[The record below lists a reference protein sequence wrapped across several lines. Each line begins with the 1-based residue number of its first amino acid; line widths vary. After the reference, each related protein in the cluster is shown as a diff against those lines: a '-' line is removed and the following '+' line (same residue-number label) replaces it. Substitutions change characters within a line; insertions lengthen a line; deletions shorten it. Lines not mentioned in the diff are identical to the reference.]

1 MGICLSIIGKAWIA
15 LASVLVC
22 SAWAQ
27 NVAPA
32 DSNAT
37 TSPLPRGIVVQQADT
52 VGQIYIAS
60 DRPGQEEE
68 PARNVRVRVVI
79 PENDE
84 VVFETRSDKN
94 GGYTIP
100 RLKPG
105 AYHLHVGALQLA
117 LLVDSAIPS
126 NAQLPKVIITI
137 LPRDLTRR

>member
-1 MGICLSIIGKAWIA
+1 MVTRGKVLLA
-15 LASVLVC
+15 LVSFAIT
-22 SAWAQ
+22 SAMAQ
-27 NVAPA
+27 NDVPMPIPTAP
-32 DSNAT
+32 
-37 TSPLPRGIVVQQADT
+37 TSALPRGIMLQQADC

-60 DRPGQEEE
+60 DRPGEEEE
-68 PARNVRVRVVI
+68 PARNVRVQVVI
-79 PENDE
+79 PENND

-105 AYHLHVGALQLA
+105 AYRLHIGALQIP

-126 NAQLPKVIITI
+126 NAQLPKVIVTI